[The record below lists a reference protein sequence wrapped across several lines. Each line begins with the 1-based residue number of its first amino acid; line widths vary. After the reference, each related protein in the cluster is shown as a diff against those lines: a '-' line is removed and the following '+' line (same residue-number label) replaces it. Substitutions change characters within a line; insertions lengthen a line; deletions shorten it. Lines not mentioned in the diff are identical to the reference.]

1 MNSIDELTSRQPDRA
16 APGDGSSVTTASLD
30 SHPWAPVM
38 LQTQIPAGRPE
49 RAPSSVARN
58 LSRVAARARLEQELR
73 SIAVDLL
80 GTNESD
86 EFPEVC
92 TDWVA
97 ATTESVVPGVCQAA
111 LDGLV
116 QAIDSVLVDVPPAV
130 ARRLDEARV
139 RHDVGYS

>member
-1 MNSIDELTSRQPDRA
+1 MNSIDQPTSRRSDDA
-16 APGDGSSVTTASLD
+16 ASRNGSSVTTASLD

-38 LQTQIPAGRPE
+38 LQPQIRAGRPE
-49 RAPSSVARN
+49 RAPSAVARN

-80 GTNESD
+80 GTNEAD
-86 EFPEVC
+86 EFPEAC

-97 ATTESVVPGVCQAA
+97 ATTASVVPGVCTAA

-116 QAIDSVLVDVPPAV
+116 QAIDSLLVDVPPDV

-139 RHDVGYS
+139 RHDAGFS